1 MAWPSPGPGREEAA
15 LLISSLKSP
24 ALLPPQ
30 ALPPPHAAGK
40 HVFGGGTFL
49 LQSGE
54 RCVFLCVAVSGHA
67 ALSSAVNTLTEV
79 TSGVSIILK

>member
-1 MAWPSPGPGREEAA
+1 MAWPSPGPGREEAD

-30 ALPPPHAAGK
+30 ALPPHAAGK

-49 LQSGE
+49 LRSGE

-67 ALSSAVNTLTEV
+67 ALSLAVNTLTEV